1 MCHISTSP
9 PPPHLFSKDLF
20 APSDGNISAASS
32 GVDLFGLMTLEN
44 NNLGSSLDACFSS
57 VVTHPSPSPSPS
69 PLFTSTSST
78 ITTIA
83 TISAPIAPS
92 AANPTT
98 DLFSDLFDSMP
109 DKNFTKADPAP
120 SVDLFTAGIPYCT
133 QSAISRV
140 LLLSYPVLPCLFF
153 SALSLALIREG
164 KKRK

>member
-98 DLFSDLFDSMP
+98 DLFSADVFISPVPTLSATTPSKSDTGAFMSLF
-109 DKNFTKADPAP
+109 
-120 SVDLFTAGIPYCT
+120 G
-133 QSAISRV
+133 
-140 LLLSYPVLPCLFF
+140 
-153 SALSLALIREG
+153 G
-164 KKRK
+164 G